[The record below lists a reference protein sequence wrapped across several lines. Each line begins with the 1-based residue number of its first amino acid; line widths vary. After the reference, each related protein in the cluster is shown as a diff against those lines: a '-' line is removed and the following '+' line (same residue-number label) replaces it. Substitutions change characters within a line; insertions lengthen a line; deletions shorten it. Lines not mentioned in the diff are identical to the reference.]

1 MSRRTAAPL
10 AAPLAAALALTALL
24 GGGLAGRADA
34 ATGKGTEP
42 AATAA
47 EAKDRPSPG
56 PASVTGTA
64 QIFFAYS
71 PDDDI
76 RFGIDAHSA
85 PWTRPVPD
93 SPFGGLPTD
102 ATGTIRISHHV
113 KALDITVT
121 AEGQV
126 DCLVTG
132 GPSASLTAVI
142 TRADPEVAGWLGKR
156 IGLSVLDGRGHEPD
170 RLGFSWSVV
179 NEQHGSSDPAQSD
192 VGTCM
197 APAPFTTVREGGFR
211 VRPADLAP
219 LPSLPAAP
227 PTARPTTPPTVTP
240 TTPPT
245 ATPTT
250 PPATP
255 SAG

>member
-1 MSRRTAAPL
+1 MSRRTVAAL
-10 AAPLAAALALTALL
+10 TATLALTGLL
-24 GGGLAGRADA
+24 GGGLAAPAGA
-34 ATGKGTEP
+34 AGQSPTSPNPILDPISRPE
-42 AATAA
+42 TAA
-47 EAKDRPSPG
+47 EAKGGSASG

-64 QIFFAYS
+64 RIFFAYS

-85 PWTRPVPD
+85 PWTRPLPG
-93 SPFGGLPTD
+93 SPFGGMPTD

-142 TRADPEVAGWLGKR
+142 TRADPEVAGWVGKR
-156 IGLSVLDGRGHEPD
+156 IGLSVLDGHGHEPD
-170 RLGFSWSVV
+170 RLGFSWAVA
-179 NEQHGSSDPAQSD
+179 NEQHGSSDPAKGD

-197 APAPFTTVREGGFR
+197 ALAPFTTVREGGFR

-219 LPSLPAAP
+219 LPPRPTAAPSSPAAP
-227 PTARPTTPPTVTP
+227 PAS
-240 TTPPT
+240 TPPT
-245 ATPTT
+245 AV
-250 PPATP
+250 P
-255 SAG
+255 SFSR